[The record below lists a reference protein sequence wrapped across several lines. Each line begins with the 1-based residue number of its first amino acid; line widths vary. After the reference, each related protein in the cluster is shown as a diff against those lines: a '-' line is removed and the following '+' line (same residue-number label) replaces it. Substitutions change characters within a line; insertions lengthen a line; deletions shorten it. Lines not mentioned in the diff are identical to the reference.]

1 MMSARAARRS
11 HAGAYG
17 ALPGAP
23 ISEIR
28 TRKWNKQLKM
38 VGHLSIPKWVPDQ
51 ENPTEALQ
59 KGSLKKS
66 KGRKRGAGDVGRMTR
81 SVRQH
86 LDAPLELLSEYP
98 VRVHSSRHT
107 SPARAT
113 TTLTTLTRTPLP
125 MPLSDAA
132 PVDDAFAPAQGLA
145 HSVPNAAQEQVKL
158 ENVVAATVVQVQTTH
173 SAIDAAFKAEAAP
186 TASAISMPTTSTL
199 PMMPMMPPVSNQMMA
214 EVPSDEQLEMALDDL
229 PMLDA
234 DDSFNL
240 DALDPAFLPTP
251 APTGVPPASAHHS
264 SGTDSKQQSA
274 ENSSASLS
282 EDEASANSGSSMP
295 SASPQS
301 SPGMMSR
308 SPSP

>member
-1 MMSARAARRS
+1 MSARGARW
-11 HAGAYG
+11 APGAAYG

-23 ISEIR
+23 TSSIR
-28 TRKWNKQLKM
+28 TRKWTKQVKM
-38 VGHLSIPKWVPDQ
+38 VGHLAIPKWIPDQ

-59 KGSLKKS
+59 KGANKKS
-66 KGRKRGAGDVGRMTR
+66 KGRKRGAGEVGRMTR

-98 VRVHSSRHT
+98 VRVHSSRQS
-107 SPARAT
+107 SPAR
-113 TTLTTLTRTPLP
+113 
-125 MPLSDAA
+125 
-132 PVDDAFAPAQGLA
+132 
-145 HSVPNAAQEQVKL
+145 
-158 ENVVAATVVQVQTTH
+158 VVAASTTPARTPVPIPFSDATPMDTGVESALPPAVVATAVTRPEPQGLVKQENVIVAQQTAQPDSATGAAVKAEVAVTATDPH
-173 SAIDAAFKAEAAP
+173 PSAI
-186 TASAISMPTTSTL
+186 
-199 PMMPMMPPVSNQMMA
+199 PMMPPVSNQIIA
-214 EVPSDEQLEMALDDL
+214 DVPSDEQLEMVLDDL

-251 APTGVPPASAHHS
+251 VPTGAPPSGTQHS
-264 SGTDSKQQSA
+264 SGNDSKQQSTD
-274 ENSSASLS
+274 NSSASVS
-282 EDEASANSGSSMP
+282 EDDASANSGSSMP

>member
-1 MMSARAARRS
+1 MSARASRRVNT
-11 HAGAYG
+11 GAYG

-28 TRKWNKQLKM
+28 TRKWNKQIKA

-59 KGSLKKS
+59 KGSFKKA

-98 VRVHSSRHT
+98 VRVHSSRHS

-113 TTLTTLTRTPLP
+113 TALATSTGTPVP
-125 MPLSDAA
+125 MPLPDAV
-132 PVDDAFAPAQGLA
+132 PVDGAVALPQSLPQ
-145 HSVPNAAQEQVKL
+145 SMPSTAQEQVKQ
-158 ENVVAATVVQVQTTH
+158 EHAVSASIVQTIQSVT
-173 SAIDAAFKAEAAP
+173 DAPLKVEVAP
-186 TASAISMPTTSTL
+186 TASAVSIPTTS
-199 PMMPMMPPVSNQMMA
+199 MMPMMPPVSNHMMA

-234 DDSFNL
+234 DDSFSL

-251 APTGVPPASAHHS
+251 VPTGVPPANAHHA
-264 SGTDSKQQSA
+264 SGTDSKQQS
-274 ENSSASLS
+274 ENSSASVS
-282 EDEASANSGSSMP
+282 DDEASANSGSSMP

>member
-1 MMSARAARRS
+1 MSARASRRG
-11 HAGAYG
+11 HAAAYG

-23 ISEIR
+23 ISEVR
-28 TRKWNKQLKM
+28 TRKWSKQLKT
-38 VGHLSIPKWVPDQ
+38 VGHLTIPKWIPDQ

-59 KGSLKKS
+59 KGASKKS
-66 KGRKRGAGDVGRMTR
+66 KGRKRGAGEVGRMTR

-98 VRVHSSRHT
+98 VRVHTSRQSSP
-107 SPARAT
+107 SRAPIAST
-113 TTLTTLTRTPLP
+113 TQARTPVP
-125 MPLSDAA
+125 TPSPDGMTAAA
-132 PVDDAFAPAQGLA
+132 PVAAALASTTTEPVKMESAPASLPIAQPA
-145 HSVPNAAQEQVKL
+145 HP
-158 ENVVAATVVQVQTTH
+158 
-173 SAIDAAFKAEAAP
+173 AAP
-186 TASAISMPTTSTL
+186 ETALKSESAPAANVPPAPAM
-199 PMMPMMPPVSNQMMA
+199 PMMPLMPPVSNQMMV

-251 APTGVPPASAHHS
+251 APSGVPPMDSGHHS
-264 SGTDSKQQSA
+264 SDANSKQQSA
-274 ENSSASLS
+274 ENSSASVS
-282 EDEASANSGSSMP
+282 DDDGSANSGSSLP